1 MVYKMCKEEL
11 MFLEQDPDSSE
22 DKGHRTLELE
32 KQARHEVLSLG
43 EAHRVC
49 PGGSHRAAWKR
60 FVWW

>member
-1 MVYKMCKEEL
+1 

-22 DKGHRTLELE
+22 DQGHRTLELE
-32 KQARHEVLSLG
+32 KQTRHEVLSLR

-49 PGGSHRAAWKR
+49 PGGRHRTAWKR

>member
-1 MVYKMCKEEL
+1 

-49 PGGSHRAAWKR
+49 PGGSHRTAWKR